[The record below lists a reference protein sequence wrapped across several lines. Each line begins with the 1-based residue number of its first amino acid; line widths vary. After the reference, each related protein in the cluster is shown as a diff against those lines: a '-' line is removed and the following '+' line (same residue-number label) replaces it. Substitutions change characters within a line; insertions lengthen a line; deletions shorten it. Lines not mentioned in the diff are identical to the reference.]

1 MVEQT
6 PSKQT
11 ASALSELDLSTS
23 KVSDLKANL
32 QKIHDRK
39 EEMRKQEDQSSSK
52 EDQAAAKAEDSVN
65 VDPNDHKA
73 MRKRLKELEKEEPLL
88 KENPNRF
95 VLFPIKYNEIWQMYK
110 KAEASFWTA
119 EEIDLGKDMNHWDQ
133 RLNDDERYFI
143 EHVLAFFAASD
154 GIVNENL
161 VERFSGEVQIP
172 EAKCF
177 YGFQIMME
185 NIHAETYSLLIDT
198 YIKDPQRAQ
207 YLFNA
212 IETIPCIKK
221 KADWALRWI
230 SDQESTFAERLVAF
244 AAVEGIFFSGS
255 FASIFWLKKRGL
267 MPGLTFSNELISRDE
282 GMHTDFACLLYSHL
296 THRPDKDV
304 IEKLIVEAVG
314 IEKEFLTDALPVALL
329 GMNAD
334 LMCQYIEFVADRL
347 LIALGNKKVYNAQ
360 NPFDFMENISLNGK
374 TNFFEKRVSDYQKAG
389 VMAGGNKQSLIPDAL
404 NLDEDF

>member
-1 MVEQT
+1 MSLEYT
-6 PSKQT
+6 PSKKAAAAFST
-11 ASALSELDLSTS
+11 LDLTEVPVLKMKPKADLAEVELAEKKKALKVSALDNLDEEL
-23 KVSDLKANL
+23 LKS
-32 QKIHDRK
+32 RR
-39 EEMRKQEDQSSSK
+39 E
-52 EDQAAAKAEDSVN
+52 
-65 VDPNDHKA
+65 
-73 MRKRLKELEKEEPLL
+73 LKKTESEEPILR
-88 KENPNRF
+88 ENAHRF
-95 VLFPIKYNEIWQMYK
+95 VLFPIKYHEIWQMYK

-119 EEIDLGKDMNHWDQ
+119 EEIDLGKDMHDWEN
-133 RLNDDERYFI
+133 RLNDDERFFVSR
-143 EHVLAFFAASD
+143 VLAFFAASD

-161 VERFSGEVQIP
+161 VERFSGEVTIP

-198 YIKDPQRAQ
+198 YIKDPKEADF
-207 YLFNA
+207 LFNA

-230 SDQESTFAERLVAF
+230 SDDESSFGERLIAF

-282 GMHTDFACLLYSHL
+282 GMHTDFACLLFSHL
-296 THRPDKDV
+296 NNRPSKKIV
-304 IEKLIVEAVG
+304 ERIITEAVEIEKV
-314 IEKEFLTDALPVALL
+314 FLTDALPVSLL
-329 GMNAD
+329 GMNSK

-347 LIALGNKKVYNAQ
+347 LLALGNSKVYNST
-360 NPFDFMENISLNGK
+360 NPFDFMENISLSGK

-389 VMAGGNKQSLIPDAL
+389 VMASTTKTGNDNAFA
-404 NLDEDF
+404 LDEDF